1 MKIDQILRTLRSR
14 NRRVRK
20 PWSFKSRI
28 IDFMI
33 NLLLHRKALLRTKKA
48 YDSYLNGHPGIADL
62 DELVIGSNFM
72 SRGKQ
77 REKLVKLAKFEYDP
91 TLYENLSSVLPT
103 FDTSKYADELRMFG
117 FTRLPIKVP
126 AYISS
131 ELIKLA
137 RTSEVT
143 PTKFATNTNPQ
154 KHPDPS
160 IDHIW
165 DVPFQETIKL
175 EATRKLLQDGQLLSV
190 AAQYLSSNPVVI
202 GSRLYWSLAHEN
214 EEFQTAE
221 NWHVDAGDGLRFVKL
236 FITLTDVDSTTGPTN
251 YILGTHK
258 SLPRKFYSGRRF
270 HKNEIEKRFGER
282 IVEATGE
289 LGTIYLADTRG
300 LHRGMPVKRG
310 ERLLLHFFYGT
321 DFFGFP
327 RPTTSGL
334 PRDCSFGDSYSK
346 PLDRTFAAF
355 RSDSPSDTSKIP
367 GP

>member
-1 MKIDQILRTLRSR
+1 MKVDQILRTLRR
-14 NRRVRK
+14 KNRLVRK
-20 PWSFKSRI
+20 PWSFKSRL
-28 IDFMI
+28 IDFVI
-33 NLLLHRKALLRTKKA
+33 NLLLHRKALTRTKEA
-48 YDSYLNGHPGIADL
+48 YTNYLNGNECVARI
-62 DELVIGSNFM
+62 DELVIGSNFL
-72 SRGKQ
+72 SRGRQ
-77 REKLVKLAKFEYDP
+77 REKLVKLAKFDFNPDVYKD
-91 TLYENLSSVLPT
+91 LPSILPK
-103 FDTSKYADELRMFG
+103 FDTSKYVDELRNFG
-117 FTRLPIKVP
+117 FTKLPIKVP

-131 ELIKLA
+131 ELINLA

-143 PTKFATNTNPQ
+143 PTKFALSANPQ
-154 KHPDPS
+154 KHPDPL

-165 DVPFQETIKL
+165 DVPFEKTIEL
-175 EATRKLLQDGQLLSV
+175 EATRKLLQDGQLLSL
-190 AAQYLSSNPVVI
+190 AAEYLNSNPVVI

-214 EEFQTAE
+214 EEFHTAE

-236 FITLTDVDSTTGPTN
+236 FVALTDVDSTSGPTN

-270 HKNEIEKRFGER
+270 HKNEVEKRFGER

-289 LGTIYLADTRG
+289 IGSIYLADTRG
-300 LHRGMPVKRG
+300 LHRGMPVKRS
-310 ERLLLHFFYGT
+310 ERLLFHFLYGT

-327 RPTTSGL
+327 RPTTAGL
-334 PRDCSFGDSYSK
+334 PPECSFGDSYSK